1 MEEIEMIICTT
12 NINDKYEIIDT
23 VFILHGETAGGF
35 LGGGGIDTDA
45 AFDNVKAMLSAK
57 AEALGA
63 DAIIGCD
70 FEQRIASTGGMAEKQ
85 VLEIFAFGTA
95 VKIV

>member
-1 MEEIEMIICTT
+1 MIISTT

-23 VFILHGETAGGF
+23 VFVLHGEKAGGF
-35 LGGGGIDTDA
+35 LGSGGIDTDS
-45 AFDNVKAMLSAK
+45 AFDNVKALLSEK

-63 DAIIGCD
+63 NAIIGCD
-70 FEQRIASTGGMAEKQ
+70 FEQRIASTGGMSDSQ

-95 VKIV
+95 VKIL